1 MKHTKGTWH
10 ARGSFNDQPCISTEE
25 TGKTIALCYSLG
37 QPDGYSLGKPNRET
51 TEAEANAKLI
61 AAAPELLKACEK
73 VLSSIN
79 TNCITEQLHID
90 DAELLS
96 EIMADIYRAI
106 DKAKGGS

>member
-1 MKHTKGTWH
+1 MKHTKGPWH
-10 ARGSFNDQPCISTEE
+10 TGGSFNDQPQITEE
-25 TGKTIALCYSLG
+25 STGRTIALCYSLG
-37 QPDGYSLGKPNRET
+37 KPDRGT

-61 AAAPELLKACEK
+61 AAAPELLEACEK